1 MFLRAFRRSIA
12 LHSALTCLLV
22 AATSGFL
29 APATA
34 LAACTSTAPAS
45 STTVTCTGASTAG
58 VIADASTG
66 VILDVVT
73 GGSII
78 PTAGFAVD
86 LGASANL
93 TFETNTTTGNASL
106 ANQYAILLNDGSTV
120 KVDGLIQG
128 QGGITGTVHQPSGLT
143 GFANSHV
150 TIDAAGEILTSG
162 TANNAAINGRGG
174 GNVYVVDGTVRA
186 TGTSGQGIQ
195 VGDGDQLTVG
205 ATGNITTLSGDT
217 ASTVTNTTAAGVI
230 VVTDPG
236 SLIELHGIGR
246 GIQLGSNANVTVG
259 GTIRSY
265 GDTAG
270 SNSAG
275 GGGVDVNANSTVWL
289 KSTGSI
295 ITGNTVPSGNKA
307 FTGNGGTGANGITA
321 VSPSVGG
328 FNTFSN
334 ATIIVDGLID
344 TQKGNGVTTRG
355 GDHITIGAT
364 GKITTRGSGTPI
376 SISPYTSVGNDQ
388 VSIDIFGRVEQLGT
402 GKGIFITASPGQSP
416 SADLSMH
423 ANVTIE
429 ASGSLYA
436 QGGKA
441 YTQDD
446 GAGSYPEVT
455 DNLIVAGDVE
465 TGVANG
471 VAIDLNDGADT
482 ITLLPTYKIVGSIN
496 GGTDA
501 ASQPETDT
509 FAFDGGSGTIGTFD
523 FGVNPITNFEAGHKI
538 GLGTWILKGAAGAG
552 LAGAF
557 AVDAG
562 RLQVDGA
569 LANASMNVASGAT
582 LAGNGSIGNAVTIAN
597 GGNLEGKAGQTLTM
611 GALTLNSASNLYLSL
626 GAPSATR
633 LLNVT
638 GNLVLDGVADISST
652 GSFGPGVYRLFDYG
666 GTLTNNGLQFDLLP
680 YDYLPADLAVQTSIA
695 NQVNIVVAAATGPRL
710 QFWDGSTTAPTGT
723 IAGGT
728 GTWTVAPITNWTNAS
743 ATRADQWFGDIAVF
757 EATPGVVTVS
767 NGGGAVTTRGM
778 QFVVDGYSVVGATL
792 GLNGDAGSTGVRVGD
807 GSLNGAAYSAT
818 IASVLSGNS
827 ALHKT
832 DLGRLVLSGTNTYS
846 GATEVAA
853 GTLEIDGSIANSN
866 LSVDAGATLKGI
878 GTLGTATSGTILIA
892 AGATHAPGHSIG
904 TQTII
909 GNYVNHGTLEIEA
922 QPGSADQVR
931 VTGNVAVTGAALH
944 VMELTATGW
953 QPSQGYII
961 IDNQGLSP
969 VAGTFASISNIYPF
983 LTPSVDYSGGTGND
997 VMLSLARNDLDFAAL
1012 ARTRNQVAA
1021 AQGAQSLG
1029 MGKPLYDA
1037 IVPLTTQLAPDAF
1050 DQISG
1055 EIYATTNALLIEA
1068 SGDLRDLGLAR
1079 ARLAARDP
1087 GGRHI
1092 WTEAI
1097 GAGVILPGDG
1107 NAAAAAT
1114 NSGAV
1119 FVGADAAIDRHLLLG
1134 AFAGVGQTDL
1144 SIPDRRSTATSRDY
1158 SAGVYGAGDWQW
1170 LRLRFGASVTSHA
1183 IATRRQPSFSGF
1195 TDATS
1200 VDYGATTGQVF
1211 GEIGHA
1217 FDLGGATVEPF
1228 VGLAQAYQWSD
1239 ALSETGGPAAL
1250 SSGAGTT
1257 SATIATLGVHASHQ
1271 WLAGGV
1277 PVDAEATLAWQHAI
1291 ADLPTASNSFS
1302 GGSAFTVAGA
1312 PVAGDALVLK
1322 AGLTLHLSPSSTL
1335 GLAYS
1340 GRFSGGA
1347 MASAVSAKF
1356 SASF

>member
-22 AATSGFL
+22 AAISGFL

-45 STTVTCTGASTAG
+45 GTTVTCTGASTAG

-78 PTAGFAVD
+78 PTAGFAID
-86 LGASANL
+86 LGAGANL

-106 ANQYAILLNDGSTV
+106 ANQYAILLNDGSSV

-162 TANNAAINGRGG
+162 IANNAAINGRGG

-217 ASTVTNTTAAGVI
+217 ASTVTNTTAIGVI

-246 GIQLGSNANVTVG
+246 GIQLGSNAAVTVG
-259 GTIRSY
+259 GTVRSY
-265 GDTAG
+265 GDNAG

-295 ITGNTVPSGNKA
+295 ITGNSVPSGNKA
-307 FTGNGGTGANGITA
+307 FTGNGGTGASGITA
-321 VSPSVGG
+321 LSPSVGG

-355 GDHITIGAT
+355 GDHITVGTT

-388 VSIDIFGRVEQLGT
+388 AFIDIFGRVEQLGT
-402 GKGIFITASPGQSP
+402 GKGIFISASPGQSP
-416 SADLSMH
+416 STDLPMH
-423 ANVTIE
+423 ATVTIG

-436 QGGKA
+436 QGGQA

-446 GAGSYPEVT
+446 GSGTYPEVI

-509 FAFDGGSGTIGTFD
+509 FALDGGSGTVGTFD
-523 FGVNPITNFEAGHKI
+523 FGVNPITNFDAGHKI
-538 GLGTWILKGAAGAG
+538 GLATWILKGAAGAG

-569 LANASMNVASGAT
+569 LANASMTVASGAT
-582 LAGNGSIGNAVTIAN
+582 LAGSGSIGNAVTIAN

-633 LLNVT
+633 LFNVT
-638 GNLVLDGVADISST
+638 GNLVLDGIADISST

-666 GTLTNNGLQFDLLP
+666 GTLTNNGLQFGLLP

-695 NQVNIVVAAATGPRL
+695 NQVNIVAAAATGPRL
-710 QFWDGSTTAPTGT
+710 QFWNGSTTAPTGT
-723 IAGGT
+723 IVGGT
-728 GTWTVAPITNWTNAS
+728 GTWTAAPITNWTNAN

-757 EATPGVVTVS
+757 ETTPGLVTVS

-778 QFVVDGYSVVGATL
+778 QFAVDGYSVAGAAV
-792 GLNGDAGSTGVRVGD
+792 GLNGDAGATDIRVGD

-853 GTLEIDGSIANSN
+853 GTLEVDGSIANST

-878 GTLGTATSGTILIA
+878 GTLGTATSGTTLIA

-922 QPGSADQVR
+922 EPGSADKVI
-931 VTGNVAVTGAALH
+931 VTGSVDVTGSALH

-969 VAGTFASISNIYPF
+969 VKGTFASISNIYPF
-983 LTPSVDYSGGTGND
+983 LSPSVDYSGGTGND
-997 VMLSLARNDLDFAAL
+997 VVLTLARNDLDFAAL

-1037 IVPLTTQLAPDAF
+1037 IVPLTADQAPDAF

-1068 SGDLRDLGLAR
+1068 SGDIRDLGLAR
-1079 ARLAARDP
+1079 AGLAAREP

-1097 GAGVILPGDG
+1097 GSGVILPSDG
-1107 NAAAAAT
+1107 NAAATST

-1144 SIPDRRSTATSRDY
+1144 SVPDRRSTATSRDY
-1158 SAGVYGAGDWQW
+1158 SAGAYGAGDWQW
-1170 LRLRFGASVTSHA
+1170 LRLRFGASVTRHA
-1183 IATRRQPSFSGF
+1183 IATRRQPSFAGL

-1200 VDYGATTGQVF
+1200 ADYGATTGQVS

-1228 VGLAQAYQWSD
+1228 VGLAQAYQWSE

-1277 PVDAEATLAWQHAI
+1277 PVDAEATLAWQLAI

-1347 MASAVSAKF
+1347 MAGAVSAKF